1 MIEKDYQPQQVEKT
15 IQAHWQEKET
25 FKAYEDL
32 NKEKF
37 YCLAMFPYPSGSL
50 HVGHLRNYTIPD
62 VVARYQRFKGK
73 NVLQPMGW
81 DAFGLPAE
89 NAAMKHQSQPSEWT
103 YQNIDTMRDQLK
115 KLGLAIDWRR
125 EFATCDPEY
134 YRWEQWLFIK
144 MYEKGLV
151 YRKNALV
158 NWDPVD
164 QTVLANEQV
173 VEGKGWR
180 SGATIEQKSIPQW
193 FVKITA
199 YADELLNDLD
209 QLDNWP
215 KQVKTMQRNWIGY
228 SEGSDVF
235 FEVEGQSKPIKTFT
249 TRADTLMGVSYLA
262 VAPNHRLA
270 KQAAQQDQAI
280 ADFIKECQHT
290 KLSEADIAQAEK
302 RGIATPYYAKH
313 PITGNQLPI
322 WVANYVLQDYGTGAV
337 MAVPAHDNRDYEFA
351 NKYQLPIQQVINPVN
366 DPEHTDL
373 PYTDEGYL
381 INSGDFNN
389 LSSKEAQQAI
399 TERLT
404 QLDAGQQATQY
415 RLRDWGV
422 SRQKYWGAPIPIIY
436 CDDCGTVPAPESD
449 LPVTLPEQVDIQP
462 GQGSPLKRMPEFYQT
477 NCPNCQQPAT
487 RETDTFDTF
496 FESSWY
502 YARFASYNQRKAI
515 LDDRAKYWTPVDLYV
530 GGIEHA
536 ILHLLYARFFH
547 KVLRDFGY
555 LNTDEP
561 FKQLL
566 TQGMVLKDGA
576 KMSKSKGNTVDP
588 QAMLDQYGADT
599 VRLFIVFTAP
609 PEQALEWSDSGIEG
623 SHRFLKRL
631 WRLAYDHQ
639 KELYEEMLDHK
650 NSSATQIDWDNAD
663 DTAKELRR
671 TLYQTLKQIN
681 QDIEQI
687 RLNTVASGCMKIAN
701 NLQKAYQISD
711 DTTRQRFLFE
721 GFQILLKVLN
731 PIAPHICVYLW
742 KHLGFSQLHPINK
755 AYWPKVINNALKTQK
770 IEYAVQ
776 VNGKLRSHIKVN
788 SEASQDQ
795 IKEAALGLE
804 KIQQYTADKTIHK
817 MIVVP
822 NKLINIVVK

>member
-1 MIEKDYQPQQVEKT
+1 MIEQDYQPQKVEQA
-15 IQAHWQEKET
+15 IQAYWEEKEI
-25 FKAYEDL
+25 FKANEDL

-62 VVARYQRFKGK
+62 VVARYQRFQGK

-89 NAAMKHQSQPSEWT
+89 NAAMKHQTQPSQWT
-103 YQNIDTMRDQLK
+103 YQNIRTMRDQLK

-125 EFATCDPEY
+125 EFATCDPNY
-134 YRWEQWLFIK
+134 YRWEQWLFTK

-173 VEGKGWR
+173 VDGKGWR

-199 YADELLNDLD
+199 YADELLNDLE
-209 QLDNWP
+209 QLEEWP
-215 KQVKTMQRNWIGY
+215 KQVKTMQSNWIGH
-228 SEGSDVF
+228 
-235 FEVEGQSKPIKTFT
+235 SKGAQVYFPVDRHNTTLKTFT
-249 TRADTLMGVSYLA
+249 TRPDTLMGVSYIAL
-262 VAPNHRLA
+262 APNHSLA
-270 KQAAQQDQAI
+270 KRAAQQDDQIEA
-280 ADFIKECQHT
+280 FIKQCQRT
-290 KLSEADIAQAEK
+290 KLSEADVAKAEK
-302 RGIATPYYAKH
+302 QGIETPFKAIH
-313 PITGNQLPI
+313 PITGKHLPI

-337 MAVPAHDNRDYEFA
+337 MAVPAHDARDYEFA
-351 NKYQLPIQQVINPVN
+351 EKYQLPITQVIQPPH
-366 DPEHTDL
+366 DHEEAEL
-373 PYTDEGYL
+373 PYVGEGRT
-381 INSGDFNN
+381 INSDEFNDLN
-389 LSSKEAQQAI
+389 SEQAQTAI
-399 TERLT
+399 TQRLAE
-404 QLDAGQQATQY
+404 LEAGKEATQY

-436 CDDCGTVPAPESD
+436 CDNCGTVPVPKEQ
-449 LPVTLPEQVDIQP
+449 LPIELPEEVNIEP
-462 GQGSPLKRMPEFYQT
+462 GQGSPLKNMPEFYQT
-477 NCPNCQQPAT
+477 TCPQCDQPAT

-502 YARFASYNQRKAI
+502 YARFPSYNQKKAI

-547 KVLRDFGY
+547 KVLRDFGFI
-555 LNTDEP
+555 NSDEP
-561 FKQLL
+561 FKKLL

-588 QAMLDQYGADT
+588 QAMIDQYGADT
-599 VRLFIVFTAP
+599 VRFFIVFTAP

-623 SHRFLKRL
+623 SHRFFKRL

-639 KELYEEMLDHK
+639 KSLYEEILDHK
-650 NSSATQIDWDNAD
+650 NSSATIIDWENVE

-671 TLYQTLKQIN
+671 HLYQTLKQIN
-681 QDIEQI
+681 QDMESLH
-687 RLNTVASGCMKIAN
+687 LNTVASGCMKLVN
-701 NLQKAYQISD
+701 TLQKI
-711 DTTRQRFLFE
+711 DTIQDETVRNRCLFE
-721 GFQILLKVLN
+721 GFSILLKVLN

-742 KHLGFSQLHPINK
+742 KHLGFSQIQPINK
-755 AYWPKVINNALKTQK
+755 TSWPKVINSALKVKK

-776 VNGKLRSHIKVN
+776 INGKLRAHIQVD
-788 SEASQDQ
+788 SQASQDT
-795 IKEAALGLE
+795 IKQTALDDSKVQEYTQQGSVN
-804 KIQQYTADKTIHK
+804 KI
-817 MIVVP
+817 IVVP
-822 NKLINIVVK
+822 NKLVNIVVK